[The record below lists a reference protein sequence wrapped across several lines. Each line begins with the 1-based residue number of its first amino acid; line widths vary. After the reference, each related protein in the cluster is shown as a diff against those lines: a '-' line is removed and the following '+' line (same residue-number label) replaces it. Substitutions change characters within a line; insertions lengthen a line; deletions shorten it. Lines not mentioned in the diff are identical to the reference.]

1 MNKEKLGKN
10 AIFLIAS
17 DLIYTITAL
26 FAQTFLV
33 AYLLK
38 ITNDNITQVSLY
50 YMIINFIHAMG
61 SIFIGKFIKNGKYNK
76 TKILS
81 LGIIIRAIFILFIVL
96 LGNKLSNMFVI
107 VAIFCGISETLYW
120 SAHEII
126 FVEMKIGKVI
136 WQQRK

>member
-33 AYLLK
+33 AYFLK
-38 ITNDNITQVSLY
+38 ITNENIVQIALY
-50 YMIINFIHAMG
+50 YIIVKSLMGIGLILMGNFIK
-61 SIFIGKFIKNGKYNK
+61 GKPNIR

-81 LGIIIRAIFILFIVL
+81 LGIVVRAIFILFIVIFYFWCTISD
-96 LGNKLSNMFVI
+96 SNR
-107 VAIFCGISETLYW
+107 GS
-120 SAHEII
+120 SD
-126 FVEMKIGKVI
+126 
-136 WQQRK
+136 

>member
-38 ITNDNITQVSLY
+38 ITNEYRTHCMYKVNNH
-50 YMIINFIHAMG
+50 II
-61 SIFIGKFIKNGKYNK
+61 
-76 TKILS
+76 
-81 LGIIIRAIFILFIVL
+81 
-96 LGNKLSNMFVI
+96 
-107 VAIFCGISETLYW
+107 
-120 SAHEII
+120 
-126 FVEMKIGKVI
+126 
-136 WQQRK
+136 

>member
-17 DLIYTITAL
+17 DLIYTITEL
-26 FAQTFLV
+26 FARTFLV

-61 SIFIGKFIKNGKYNK
+61 SIFIGKFIKMENIIKQKYY
-76 TKILS
+76 L
-81 LGIIIRAIFILFIVL
+81 
-96 LGNKLSNMFVI
+96 
-107 VAIFCGISETLYW
+107 
-120 SAHEII
+120 
-126 FVEMKIGKVI
+126 
-136 WQQRK
+136 